1 MALSEDG
8 GGLLLA
14 PQASSSQLC
23 AVLGNSGFG
32 VDLVD

>member
-1 MALSEDG
+1 MAVSEDG

-14 PQASSSQLC
+14 PQVSSSQLS